1 MPATAILTSEQYLS
15 LPEAFDQNGNR
26 IKDELIGGEV
36 VKMPPA
42 SHRHDRI
49 KNRIKRLLDR
59 HLDRNPQLAVESLVE
74 MGAEVSGYDV
84 FIPDVSIVKLDRCSE
99 EDRVFRGAPD
109 LAIEVVSP
117 SDTPRR
123 LKAKVD
129 TYLLG
134 GSETVWVVF
143 PDSRSVMV
151 YSPGSVH
158 EPEGDQSIEH
168 PLLRGFSTKVS
179 EFFEPA

>member
-1 MPATAILTSEQYLS
+1 LTSEQYLS

-26 IKDELIGGEV
+26 IKDELIGGGV
-36 VKMPPA
+36 VETLPA

-59 HLDRNPQLAVESLVE
+59 YLDKNPQLALESLVE
-74 MGAEVSGYDV
+74 MGAEVSRYDV
-84 FIPDVSIVKLDRCSE
+84 FIPDVSLVELDRCPE

-109 LAIEVVSP
+109 LAIEVVPP
-117 SDTPRR
+117 SDTFTR

-151 YSPGSVH
+151 YSGGSVR
-158 EPEGDQSIEH
+158 ELKGDELIED
-168 PLLRGFSTKVS
+168 LLLPGFSS
-179 EFFEPA
+179 PISAFFEPA